1 MAKMTSDQ
9 IGQLAERIADVAL
22 LLSVSKPYNRP
33 LFRTVLLGDK
43 YPTADILV
51 DTLGSD
57 GTVTGHCFVQVKGTA
72 NASPTASRIAVDVE
86 LAHFNRLVRLPIP
99 AYL

>member
-1 MAKMTSDQ
+1 MAKMTTDQ
-9 IGQLAERIADVAL
+9 IGQLSERLADVAL
-22 LLSVSKPYNRP
+22 LLSVGRPYHRP

-57 GTVTGHCFVQVKGTA
+57 GTVTGHFFRSGER
-72 NASPTASRIAVDVE
+72 NHSRFPDRPPE
-86 LAHFNRLVRLPIP
+86 SQLMSK
-99 AYL
+99 